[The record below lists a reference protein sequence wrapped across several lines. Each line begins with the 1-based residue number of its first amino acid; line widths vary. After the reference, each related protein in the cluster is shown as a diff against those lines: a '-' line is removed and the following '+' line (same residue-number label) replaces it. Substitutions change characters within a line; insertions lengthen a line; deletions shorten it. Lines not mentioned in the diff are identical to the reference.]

1 MVLVT
6 HMTTYGRGGDASTP
20 GERIGTSMFTSR
32 GANALAGGL
41 AVALLLTGCGRSD
54 TGPAAAAAG
63 ASVDTEP
70 AGGTITVWAMGTEG
84 ELLPKLAA
92 EFSKKNPDAK
102 VEVTAVPWQD
112 YAKKVQTAIA
122 SGDTPDAT
130 MVGAVDLA
138 AFASTGGLEK
148 VPSDLVDPG
157 VFYPGAADSTKFE
170 GAEYGVPWYVET
182 RSLFYRKDLAEAAGV
197 AAPKTWDEYGPFL
210 TALQKHG
217 AKWGL
222 ALPTG
227 APSTWQ
233 TVVPFLWQAGAEVMS
248 ADGKKFTFDT
258 PEARKG
264 LEFYRQFISSK
275 ISNPN
280 GPVSLGEIEPQFVAG
295 STAALISGPWE
306 EGLLKSA
313 GGQSFLDGKV
323 GIAPLPAG
331 PKSNASYIGGGQ
343 WSVFKDA
350 KNRDGAWK
358 FIRWMA
364 TPEAQKTWYALSGDL
379 PAVQSAWNEGKLATD
394 PTLAVFRTQLKTAQ
408 SGPNTTTW
416 RQVTAVLDAEFE
428 KVAKG
433 VSSPEA
439 ALQEIQKRAATIGT
453 GQ

>member
-1 MVLVT
+1 MFISSVAKTLV
-6 HMTTYGRGGDASTP
+6 GG
-20 GERIGTSMFTSR
+20 M
-32 GANALAGGL
+32 
-41 AVALLLTGCGRSD
+41 AVALLLAGCGRSD
-54 TGPAAAAAG
+54 APSAQAAAG
-63 ASVDTEP
+63 NPIDTLAAS
-70 AGGTITVWAMGTEG
+70 GTITVWAMGTEG

-92 EFSKKNPDAK
+92 QFSKENPGAK

-148 VPSDLVDPG
+148 VPSGLVDHNA
-157 VFYPGAADSTKFE
+157 FYPGAVQTTTFE

-182 RSLFYRKDLAEAAGV
+182 RSLFYRKDLAQAAGV
-197 AAPKTWDEYGPFL
+197 SAPKTWDEYGPFL
-210 TALQKHG
+210 KALQKQG

-222 ALPTG
+222 SLPTG
-227 APSTWQ
+227 ATGTWQ
-233 TVVPFLWQAGAEVMS
+233 GVVPFMWQAGAEIMS

-264 LEFYRQFISSK
+264 LEFYQQFITSK
-275 ISNPN
+275 ISSPN

-306 EGLLKSA
+306 ESLLKSA
-313 GGQSFLDGKV
+313 GGAAFVGDKV
-323 GIAPLPAG
+323 GIAPLPSG

-364 TPEAQKTWYALSGDL
+364 GAEVQKTWYGVSGDL

-416 RQVTAVLDAEFE
+416 RQVTAVLDAEIE

-439 ALQEIQKRAATIGT
+439 ALREIQKRASAIGT
-453 GQ
+453 GE

>member
-1 MVLVT
+1 
-6 HMTTYGRGGDASTP
+6 
-20 GERIGTSMFTSR
+20 MFTS
-32 GANALAGGL
+32 GVAKAVAGGL
-41 AVALLLTGCGRSD
+41 AAALLLAGCGRSD
-54 TGPAAAAAG
+54 TQSAGAAAG
-63 ASVDTEP
+63 APVDTKP
-70 AGGTITVWAMGTEG
+70 AAGTITVWAMGTEG

-92 EFSKKNPDAK
+92 QFSTENPDAK

-138 AFASTGGLEK
+138 AFASTGGLEQ
-148 VPSDLVDPG
+148 VPSGLVDSSA
-157 VFYPGAADSTKFE
+157 FYPGAVQATTFE
-170 GAEYGVPWYVET
+170 GASYGVPWYVET
-182 RSLFYRKDLAEAAGV
+182 RSLFYRKDLAQAAGV
-197 AAPKTWDEYGPFL
+197 SAPKTWEEYGPFL
-210 TALQKHG
+210 AALQKQG

-222 ALPTG
+222 SLPTG
-227 APSTWQ
+227 ASGTWQ
-233 TVVPFLWQAGAEVMS
+233 AVVPFMWQAGAEIMS
-248 ADGKKFTFDT
+248 QDGSQFTFDT

-264 LEFYRQFISSK
+264 LEFYREFIASK
-275 ISNPN
+275 LTNPN

-306 EGLLKSA
+306 EGLLRSA
-313 GGQSFLDGKV
+313 GGQAFVDGKV
-323 GIAPLPAG
+323 GVAPLPSG

-364 TPEAQKTWYALSGDL
+364 SAEAQKSWYDVSGDL

-394 PTLAVFRTQLKTAQ
+394 DTLAVFRTQLKTAQ

-416 RQVTAVLDAEFE
+416 RQVTAVLDTEFE

-439 ALQEIQKRAATIGT
+439 ALQEIQKRAAAIGT
-453 GQ
+453 GA

>member
-1 MVLVT
+1 V
-6 HMTTYGRGGDASTP
+6 
-20 GERIGTSMFTSR
+20 FTSTV
-32 GANALAGGL
+32 AKTLVGGL
-41 AVALLLTGCGRSD
+41 AVALLLTGCGRSNA
-54 TGPAAAAAG
+54 PAAQAAAG
-63 ASVDTEP
+63 APIDTKP
-70 AGGTITVWAMGTEG
+70 ADGTVTVWAMGTEG

-92 EFSKKNPDAK
+92 QFSKENPGAK

-148 VPSDLVDPG
+148 VPSDLVDQG
-157 VFYPGAADSTKFE
+157 AFYPGAAKSTTFE

-182 RSLFYRKDLAEAAGV
+182 RSLFYRKDLAQAAGV
-197 AAPKTWDEYGPFL
+197 SAPKTWDEYGPFL
-210 TALQKHG
+210 TALQKQG

-222 ALPTG
+222 SLPTG
-227 APSTWQ
+227 TSGTWQ
-233 TVVPFLWQAGAEVMS
+233 TVVPFMWQAGAEVMS

-258 PEARKG
+258 PEARTG
-264 LEFYRQFISSK
+264 LEFYQKLITSK

-306 EGLLKSA
+306 ESLLKSA
-313 GGQSFLDGKV
+313 GGAAFVADKV
-323 GIAPLPAG
+323 GIAPLPSG

-350 KNRDGAWK
+350 KNREGAWK

-364 TPEAQKTWYALSGDL
+364 TPEVQKTWYALSGDL

-394 PTLAVFRTQLKTAQ
+394 PALAVFRTQLKTAQ

-416 RQVTAVLDAEFE
+416 RQVTAVLDAEIE

-439 ALQEIQKRAATIGT
+439 ALQEIQKRAAAIGT
-453 GQ
+453 GE

>member
-1 MVLVT
+1 MFSSSVAKTLV
-6 HMTTYGRGGDASTP
+6 GG
-20 GERIGTSMFTSR
+20 M
-32 GANALAGGL
+32 
-41 AVALLLTGCGRSD
+41 AVALLMAGCGRSD
-54 TGPAAAAAG
+54 TGSAQAAAG
-63 ASVDTEP
+63 AAVDTKP
-70 AGGTITVWAMGTEG
+70 ATGTVTVWAMGTEG
-84 ELLPKLAA
+84 ESLPKLAA
-92 EFSKKNPDAK
+92 QFSKDNPDAK

-148 VPSDLVDPG
+148 VPDGLVDQST
-157 VFYPGAADSTKFE
+157 FYPGAVQSTKFE

-182 RSLFYRKDLAEAAGV
+182 RSLFYRKDLAQAAGV
-197 AAPKTWDEYGPFL
+197 PAPKTWDEYGPFL
-210 TALQKHG
+210 TALQKQG
-217 AKWGL
+217 SRWGL
-222 ALPTG
+222 SLPTG
-227 APSTWQ
+227 ANATWQ
-233 TVVPFLWQAGAEVMS
+233 AVVPFLWQAGAELMS

-275 ISNPN
+275 MSSPN

-295 STAALISGPWE
+295 ATAALISGPWE

-313 GGQSFLDGKV
+313 GGEAFVKNKV
-323 GIAPLPAG
+323 GIAPLPSG

-343 WSVFKDA
+343 WSVFKEA

-358 FIRWMA
+358 FIRWLA
-364 TPEAQKTWYALSGDL
+364 TPEAQKSWYDISGDL
-379 PAVQSAWNEGKLATD
+379 PAVQSAWDEGKLATD
-394 PTLAVFRTQLKTAQ
+394 PTLAVFRTQLTTAQ

-433 VSSPEA
+433 VSSPEE
-439 ALQEIQKRAATIGT
+439 ALQEIQKRAVAIGT

>member
-1 MVLVT
+1 
-6 HMTTYGRGGDASTP
+6 
-20 GERIGTSMFTSR
+20 MFTSR
-32 GANALAGGL
+32 VAKTLAGGV
-41 AVALLLTGCGRSD
+41 AAALLMAGCGRSD
-54 TGPAAAAAG
+54 TGSAQAAAG
-63 ASVDTEP
+63 NPIDTKAAS
-70 AGGTITVWAMGTEG
+70 GTITVWAMGTEG
-84 ELLPKLAA
+84 ELLPKLTSQ
-92 EFSKKNPDAK
+92 FSKENPDAK

-138 AFASTGGLEK
+138 ASASTGGLEK
-148 VPSDLVDPG
+148 VPSGLVDHST
-157 VFYPGAADSTKFE
+157 FYPGAAESTKFE

-182 RSLFYRKDLAEAAGV
+182 RSLFYRKDLAQAAGV
-197 AAPKTWDEYGPFL
+197 SAPKTWDEYGPFL
-210 TALQKHG
+210 KALQQHG

-222 ALPTG
+222 SLPTG
-227 APSTWQ
+227 AASTWQ
-233 TVVPFLWQAGAEVMS
+233 GVVPFMWQAGAQLMS
-248 ADGKKFTFDT
+248 ADGKTFTFDT
-258 PEARKG
+258 PEARQG
-264 LEFYRQFISSK
+264 LEFYRQFIASKMSS
-275 ISNPN
+275 PN

-313 GGQSFLDGKV
+313 GGEAFVKDKV
-323 GIAPLPAG
+323 GIAPLPSG

-358 FIRWMA
+358 FIRWLA
-364 TPEAQKTWYALSGDL
+364 TPEAQKAWYGISGDL

-394 PTLAVFRTQLKTAQ
+394 PALAVFRTQLKTAQ

-433 VSSPEA
+433 VSAPEA
-439 ALQEIQKRAATIGT
+439 ALQEIQKRASAIGT